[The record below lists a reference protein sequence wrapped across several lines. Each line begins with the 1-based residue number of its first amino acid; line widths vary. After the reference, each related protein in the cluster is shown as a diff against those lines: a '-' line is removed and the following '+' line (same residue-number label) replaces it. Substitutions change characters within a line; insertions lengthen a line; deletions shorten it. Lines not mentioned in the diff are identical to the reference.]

1 MKLPGRQRGVAA
13 VEMGIL
19 LVALLVPMLGVM
31 ELGRAIY
38 EYNMVVKLTR
48 NAVRFLSTQGAGDPA
63 DVTTA
68 KCLAAY
74 GNRTCAGALL
84 LPNLTLA
91 MVSVC
96 DSVSCPSNHLNQPT
110 GSGVINLVGVTVTG
124 YPITFMIPIM
134 APFQSPT
141 ANTNIQFGPITT
153 TMRQVL

>member
-1 MKLPGRQRGVAA
+1 MKLPGRQRGTAA
-13 VEMGIL
+13 VELGIL

-38 EYNMVVKLTR
+38 EYNMVVKLSR
-48 NAVRFLSTQGAGDPA
+48 NAVRFLSTQGAGDAA

-68 KCLAAY
+68 QCLAAF
-74 GNRTCAGALL
+74 GNRTCTGTLL

-96 DSVSCPSNHLNQPT
+96 DSVSCPSTHLNQPT

-124 YPITFMIPIM
+124 YPFSFM
-134 APFQSPT
+134 APFIPSAIGP
-141 ANTNIQFGPITT
+141 NITFGAIST